1 MQDGTYPPRNFATLG
16 PLLLQPMF
24 TGTLDRRPKAEIY
37 NSQALIRCQTLYIE
51 FASLQC
57 PVFLINSRSLLFC
70 AILIKPTVL
79 QEYCG
84 SLY

>member
-24 TGTLDRRPKAEIY
+24 TGTLDRRSKAEIY

-51 FASLQC
+51 F
-57 PVFLINSRSLLFC
+57 
-70 AILIKPTVL
+70 
-79 QEYCG
+79 
-84 SLY
+84 

>member
-1 MQDGTYPPRNFATLG
+1 MQVGSYQPRNFSTLV
-16 PLLLQPMF
+16 PLYFHPIF
-24 TGTLDRRPKAEIY
+24 TGTLDRRQKAEIY